1 MGLPIFFEPSVPDSP
16 SKETEKSTSRARSA
30 IRRHPLRGNQSR
42 PVYHARRRRAYL
54 DNYERDSNPLD
65 LFQHLYQQQS
75 IRPSARVSI
84 TTSTRDAMRE
94 AMREHSL
101 SAAPPSLSFERQ
113 SSRGAEADGPLM
125 PAVPESRDYPN
136 PPIGDL
142 QGPPRILRTSV
153 ISISPYP
160 ETETQYVPR
169 PSGDV
174 SASEVD
180 DRNMDPNTALAE
192 SVDEMGSQDSL
203 SRVDGLDGHAR
214 HLVRERVGEREE
226 QRRLAREQEEAEQ
239 RRLVRAREEA
249 QREAHHEAQ
258 REAQRAFQRR
268 RRELDIRRQE
278 QSILDE
284 EMREERR
291 VERRLEERRLDESRD
306 RQRVHSREVRRLNE
320 FREQLRVDR
329 ERLQDDIERLRNE
342 RDRLQSSTEQIDE
355 SPSSGSDTSLARRE
369 FREQLRVD
377 RGRLQGDID
386 RLRNERDRLRSGG
399 EHIEESLS
407 SGSEERQQAVTSRA
421 EREQVERSDAPS
433 AGEREQLLEQLEVE
447 AAEAYRREV
456 MQSDMQS
463 GLEEADSFIININY
477 DGLGDRERSHDE
489 FQESEPAYR
498 DFGGPEVVDNVERF
512 EQLEQLEQL
521 NVEGHG
527 SWDGLLITPDP
538 QSPNPSSSF
547 ASTAASSSQRPS
559 MSTSISSMH
568 ETQPVTNGD
577 CDTALDSETE
587 DEQTQQGLEWFRRPR
602 TNRTHGRRAMNAS
615 SQALMNSSES

>member
-16 SKETEKSTSRARSA
+16 SKETEKSTSRARST
-30 IRRHPLRGNQSR
+30 IRRHPLRGNQPR

-54 DNYERDSNPLD
+54 DNYERDTNSLEM
-65 LFQHLYQQQS
+65 FQHLYQQQS

-101 SAAPPSLSFERQ
+101 SAVPPSLSFERQ
-113 SSRGAEADGPLM
+113 SSRGVEADGPLM

-160 ETETQYVPR
+160 ETDIHSVSR
-169 PSGDV
+169 PSGV
-174 SASEVD
+174 LSPSEVD

-192 SVDEMGSQDSL
+192 RVDGMDPQDSL
-203 SRVDGLDGHAR
+203 SQRDHVER
-214 HLVRERVGEREE
+214 HSRHQVREREQEQRRQVREREE
-226 QRRLAREQEEAEQ
+226 AERE
-239 RRLVRAREEA
+239 REER
-249 QREAHHEAQ
+249 QRE
-258 REAQRAFQRR
+258 
-268 RRELDIRRQE
+268 INMRRQE

-291 VERRLEERRLDESRD
+291 VERRLEERRLDENRD
-306 RQRVHSREVRRLNE
+306 RQRIHNREVRRLNE

-329 ERLQDDIERLRNE
+329 ERLQGDIERLHNDRE
-342 RDRLQSSTEQIDE
+342 RLQSDGEQTEG
-355 SPSSGSDTSLARRE
+355 SPSSGSGERQQADTSLA
-369 FREQLRVD
+369 
-377 RGRLQGDID
+377 G
-386 RLRNERDRLRSGG
+386 
-399 EHIEESLS
+399 
-407 SGSEERQQAVTSRA
+407 
-421 EREQVERSDAPS
+421 REQVERPDAPS
-433 AGEREQLLEQLEVE
+433 TRERQRLEMLEQFDV
-447 AAEAYRREV
+447 EAYRREV

-489 FQESEPAYR
+489 FQEPEPAYR
-498 DFGGPEVVDNVERF
+498 DFGGHEVVDNVE
-512 EQLEQLEQL
+512 QLEQLDV
-521 NVEGHG
+521 VEGHG

-559 MSTSISSMH
+559 MSTSISSLH
-568 ETQPVTNGD
+568 ETEPLTNGD
-577 CDTALDSETE
+577 CDTVLDLETE
-587 DEQTQQGLEWFRRPR
+587 DQQAQQTLEWLRRPR
-602 TNRTHGRRAMNAS
+602 TNRAHGRRVMNAS
-615 SQALMNSSES
+615 SRPLMNSSES